1 MKKLALLALLVVM
14 ALSTVSSAGV
24 LREIWWGYLD
34 IDPAIELV
42 QSGEPADQLD
52 ILAEP
57 TWVNIAD
64 NYVARMSGWLTVPE
78 TGEYT
83 FYVSGDDYQR
93 LYISQDDDPAN
104 AEMVAFVDGWTASQ
118 EWTKYESQAAEPMML
133 EEGQVMAIYGIM
145 QEGGGGD
152 GQDWGWIVP
161 DSEEI
166 TLIPGELFS
175 HPYEELVISGSP
187 ASGATGV
194 IEAALSWDPPA
205 VGEDPIYDV
214 YFGTNAAEL
223 EPLAE
228 GIVETE
234 VFAGTAGIELDFE
247 TTYYWRVDADG
258 TEGLVWSFTTEP
270 MAFAVQNIIATSNGD
285 PSEGSGPEKAIDGVV
300 STETVDQW
308 LATPPEGEALWIQFE
323 FPRVYKMHDVAIW
336 NSNTGFESMLGYGAK
351 DVTIE
356 YSADGEEWA
365 VFGDVELP
373 QAPGTDDYD
382 DPAIIDLEGIG
393 AKFVRLTINSNWLG
407 LFDDSGLAEVAF
419 TYVPAHARLVA
430 PADGATGVSPA
441 TELDWY
447 AGRGAVSS
455 DVIVDGEL
463 VATVEDSSLA
473 ADLVYGMP
481 YTWQVDE
488 FDGVDVWEGDL
499 WSFSTAEFETIFSD
513 ELIYDEEGNALA
525 VDVDGADLTAYAP
538 NTLRLAFRGSPV
550 GFVEEDG
557 VVQIGAAGAD
567 IWGTADEFRFVYKSF
582 SGDGEMIV
590 RVDDIENIR
599 NNWAKAGP
607 MIRQDLT
614 AGSANAMVAITG
626 GSGGGASMQ
635 WRQTADDSS
644 GSQRLLEGTMEIAPP
659 YYARLVREGNTFT
672 GYVSEDGEEWLLQG
686 SGDVEMEDPVYIGMA
701 VTSHTRDHY
710 SVATM
715 SEISIEG
722 EVEGEWANEV
732 IGAQEMF
739 SNDAAGLYVAIEDAA
754 GQVATMQHPE
764 AAATQLY
771 AGTQVWNIPMKTIEG
786 VDLTDVATL
795 TVGAGTPEA
804 PADGSGMVNVTVSIG
819 TPMSHNVLADVT
831 SANDVVQGVP
841 DDEGT
846 DMATFGW
853 PPAEAP
859 ALAIDNDVETK
870 FLHFRG
876 DVEPTGIRVTPAVGA
891 TVVTE
896 LALTTANDAPER
908 DPVSFEVYGS
918 NDGIDGPYELIA
930 AGDVVDF
937 AGEEAWPR
945 FTKNATPI
953 VFENDVAYTSYQV
966 LFPMVR
972 DPEAANS
979 MQIAEIEL
987 IGVASW

>member
-14 ALSTVSSAGV
+14 ALSTASSAQV
-24 LREIWWGYLD
+24 LREIWWGFLD

-118 EWTKYESQAAEPMML
+118 EWTKYESQRAEPMML
-133 EEGQVMAIYGIM
+133 EEGQIMAIYGIM

-161 DSEEI
+161 GSEQI
-166 TLIPGELFS
+166 TLISSEYLS
-175 HPYEELVISGSP
+175 PYRTMAANLSP
-187 ASGATGV
+187 ADGATGL
-194 IEAALSWDPPA
+194 IEAVLRWAAPA
-205 VGEDPIYDV
+205 IGDDVYDV
-214 YFGTNAAEL
+214 YFGTDAAAL

-234 VFAGTAGIELDFE
+234 VFVGTAGIELDFG
-247 TTYYWRVDADG
+247 TTYYWRIDADG
-258 TEGLVWSFTTEP
+258 VEGMVSSFTTEP

-285 PSEGSGPEKAIDGVV
+285 PSEGSGPEKAINGIV
-300 STETVDQW
+300 STEATDQW
-308 LATPPEGEALWIQFE
+308 LAAPPEGEALWIQFE
-323 FPRVYKMHDVAIW
+323 LPRVYKMYDVAIF
-336 NSNTGFESMLGYGAK
+336 NSNTQFESMLGYGAK

-365 VFGDVELP
+365 VFGDVELA
-373 QAPGTDDYD
+373 QADET
-382 DPAIIDLEGIG
+382 IIDLEGIG
-393 AKFVRLTINSNWLG
+393 AKFVRLTINTNWGG
-407 LFDDSGLAEVAF
+407 LFDDSGLANVAF
-419 TYVPAHARLVA
+419 TYVPAHARLIG
-430 PADGATGVSPA
+430 PANGATGVSPA
-441 TELDWY
+441 TVLDWY

-455 DVIVDGEL
+455 DVTINGEL
-463 VATVEDSSLA
+463 VATVEDSSFA

-488 FDGVDVWEGDL
+488 SDGVDVWEGDL

-513 ELIYDEEGNALA
+513 ELIYDEEGNALV
-525 VDVDGADLTAYAP
+525 VDMDGADLTAYAP
-538 NTLRLAFRGSPV
+538 NTLRVAFRGSPV

-567 IWGTADEFRFVYKSF
+567 IWGSADQFRYVYKSF

-590 RVDDIENIR
+590 RVDDIDNIVDL
-599 NNWAKAGP
+599 WCKAGP

-614 AGSANAMVAITG
+614 AGAANAMLAITG
-626 GSGGGASMQ
+626 GNGGGASMQ
-635 WRQTADDSS
+635 WREAAGGESD
-644 GSQRLLEGTMEIAPP
+644 SQRLLEGTMTITRP

-672 GYVSEDGEEWLLQG
+672 GYVSEDGEEWLLEG
-686 SGDVEMEDPVYIGMA
+686 SHEIEMEDPVYIGMA
-701 VTSHTRDHY
+701 VTSHTQSHY
-710 SVATM
+710 VVATM

-722 EVEGEWANEV
+722 EVEGEWTNEV
-732 IGAQEMF
+732 IGAQAMF

-754 GQVATMQHPE
+754 GQVATMQHPD

-771 AGTQVWNIPMKTIEG
+771 AGTQVWNIPMMAIEG
-786 VDLTDVATL
+786 VDLADVATL
-795 TVGAGTPEA
+795 TVGAGTPDA
-804 PADGSGMVNVTVSIG
+804 PADGSGMVNVTVSVG

-831 SANDVVQGVP
+831 SPGDAVQGVP
-841 DDEGT
+841 DDSDVET
-846 DMATFGW
+846 DWVSIGW

-930 AGDVVDF
+930 AGEVVDF
-937 AGEEAWPR
+937 AGEEEWPR

-966 LFPMVR
+966 LFPTVR